1 MWWGLNTYHQENS
14 RAEGEVSGM
23 TELDRRDPR
32 TLLEQLVR
40 HREATYEEL
49 AEQFN
54 TLAEQLEEKA
64 AISVRHLQRLASGNR
79 PGARGT
85 PGTRRVLRVM
95 FGYPFD
101 ELLGPPSVLPCSRT
115 TDTLGLFLAPDP
127 LAMVA
132 DSARDSLE
140 FASWADADQVARAT
154 LDHLTYELSRIAVD
168 YVYTPL
174 LPLFR
179 DLVNLRDTTKSLLR
193 SGPNPRQAREL
204 FFLAGVTCTLLAHA
218 SQNLGDSVSARAQAR
233 SAWSCAEQADHDGLR
248 AWVLGTQALIAEW
261 SQKPDEAVRLAREGQ
276 RYATICASMVRLAC
290 IEARAVA
297 RAGDARAAGA
307 AVEKARRARDGF
319 AGHCDDLESF
329 GGLLTF
335 PIVKQTYYAGSTLVL
350 MGRHHDAERSAL
362 KAIQMYE
369 AGPTDHRSY
378 GDEALARVDVAAAR
392 LGLNDLDG
400 AQAALEPV
408 FRLPPERRIKQ
419 ISAGLART
427 RALLAV
433 AQYAQARAAVEINA
447 QLDTFGVPRANV
459 LPGR

>member
-1 MWWGLNTYHQENS
+1 MP
-14 RAEGEVSGM
+14 
-23 TELDRRDPR
+23 ELDRPDGPR

-40 HREATYEEL
+40 QREATYEEL

-54 TLAEQLEEKA
+54 TLAEQLAEKA
-64 AISVRHLQRLASGNR
+64 AISVRHLQRLASGDR
-79 PGARGT
+79 PDARGT

-101 ELLGPPSVLPCSRT
+101 ELMGPPSILPGSGA
-115 TDTLGLFLAPDP
+115 TDQLGPSLTSDP
-127 LAMVA
+127 RAMVA
-132 DSARDSLE
+132 SAARDSLE
-140 FASWADADQVARAT
+140 FASWADTDQVARVT

-168 YVYTPL
+168 YVHAPL

-179 DLVNLRDTTKSLLR
+179 DLVNLRDTTKSLLQR
-193 SGPNPRQAREL
+193 GPNPRQAREL
-204 FFLAGVTCTLLAHA
+204 FFLAGVTCTLLAQA
-218 SQNLGDSVSARAQAR
+218 TQNLGDSGSARAQAR

-261 SQKPDEAVRLAREGQ
+261 SRKPDEAVRLAREGH
-276 RYATICASMVRLAC
+276 RYATSCESLVRLAC
-290 IEARAVA
+290 IEARAAA

-307 AVEKARRARDGF
+307 AVEKARRVRDGR

-335 PIVKQTYYAGSTLVL
+335 PVVKQTYYAGSTLVL
-350 MGRHHDAERSAL
+350 VGRHHDAERSAL
-362 KAIQMYE
+362 EAIQMYE
-369 AGPTDHRSY
+369 IGPADDRSY
-378 GDEALARVDVAAAR
+378 GDEALARVDVSAAR
-392 LGLNDLDG
+392 LGVSDLHG

-408 FRLPPERRIKQ
+408 LQLPPDQRIEQ
-419 ISAGLART
+419 ISVGLART

-433 AQYAQARAAVEINA
+433 PQYARARVAVEINV
-447 QLDTFGVPRANV
+447 QLDAFGVPRANV